1 MTWNILYFFIILLI
15 PWDVGRWNHEEN
27 WGSEMFKKKN
37 KTVLRLLFWRIA
49 EVICFPRFSNCIPP
63 LPLSR
68 AQTTL
73 SFSALDHRDS
83 TSSMQNQV
91 FTWKNMSPSGSAQVT
106 LEPNL
111 LGWVTLCFF
120 PKSHFPRK
128 WSVAR
133 KMNSQ
138 LQYVGGI
145 LWCKREG
152 LCCQSAVPST

>member
-1 MTWNILYFFIILLI
+1 ML
-15 PWDVGRWNHEEN
+15 VGEIMRKTEAQKCL
-27 WGSEMFKKKN
+27 KKKK
-37 KTVLRLLFWRIA
+37 KTVLRLLFWWIA

-73 SFSALDHRDS
+73 SFSALHHRDS
-83 TSSMQNQV
+83 TSSMQNQIS
-91 FTWKNMSPSGSAQVT
+91 TWKNTSPSGSAQVA

-128 WSVAR
+128 WSAAR

-138 LQYVGGI
+138 PQYVGGV
-145 LWCKREG
+145 LWCNRQG